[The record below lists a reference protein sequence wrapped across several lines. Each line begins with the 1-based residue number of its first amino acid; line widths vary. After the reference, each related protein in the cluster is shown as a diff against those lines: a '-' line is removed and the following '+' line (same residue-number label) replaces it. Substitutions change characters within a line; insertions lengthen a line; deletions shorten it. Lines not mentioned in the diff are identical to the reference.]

1 MQAHPATSVADTLA
15 DRISRVNHALAKN
28 LRPQPT
34 AMDQPLDHRLARDLL
49 QMTARFAQPYSTNAH
64 VADRELFAHKMI
76 ECDTSRDKIAARVP
90 GSQFDAVFATQSLNR
105 LRLNQR
111 ERSEEHTSELQSLR

>member
-76 ECDTSRDKIAARVP
+76 ECDTSRDKIAARVS
-90 GSQFDAVFATQSLNR
+90 GSQFVEINRKITSAEFRQALDAA
-105 LRLNQR
+105 
-111 ERSEEHTSELQSLR
+111 RSGGLHTL